1 MYSWQEVGSSYHP
14 KLRDSLEAAGYEG
27 QFLQKVMIISWYWIT
42 DADLDNEHVVKI
54 KPFSGAW
61 HRGGRGHLLEKTG
74 FCQFRKKYNF
84 TRTRNEKLFANFGE
98 EKKAICQHIFKDVF
112 CFFVK
117 NIKLCKNKLGF
128 PIAGS
133 ETHHLPPTARK
144 CSSQKWTW
152 SRPCWSTLS

>member
-1 MYSWQEVGSSYHP
+1 MGSSYHP

-27 QFLQKVMIISWYWIT
+27 QFLQKVMIISWYWCCPPLTLRNWACCQNQTIFRSW
-42 DADLDNEHVVKI
+42 AQRRERPPIGENRFLPI
-54 KPFSGAW
+54 
-61 HRGGRGHLLEKTG
+61 LEKSNFQLLTG
-74 FCQFRKKYNF
+74 
-84 TRTRNEKLFANFGE
+84 NEKLFANFGE

-128 PIAGS
+128 SIAGS

-152 SRPCWSTLS
+152 SRTCWSTLS